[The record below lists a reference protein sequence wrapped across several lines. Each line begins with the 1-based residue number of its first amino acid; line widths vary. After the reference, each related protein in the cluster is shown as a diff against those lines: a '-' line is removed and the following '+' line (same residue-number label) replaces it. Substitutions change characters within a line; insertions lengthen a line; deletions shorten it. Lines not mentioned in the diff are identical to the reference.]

1 MELMEGKISGI
12 FIRNILFL
20 QLLFKYQRRRIHSPS
35 LTWSPGVSFSQSFW
49 SKQYCLSE
57 KLFQN
62 VKTIPYLYVFLYIPL
77 PFFFYKK
84 TEIDISTILK
94 HVPREC
100 IYYSIISHIYWCLLC
115 IRLHAETIGCMKQ
128 VHAIWVLK
136 SENGD
141 KCPWKDSWTTNN
153 VDSTPLYF
161 LLVEWAKL

>member
-20 QLLFKYQRRRIHSPS
+20 QLLFKYQRRRIHSPLVLGLQEFPSAS
-35 LTWSPGVSFSQSFW
+35 LSDPSNTAYQKSFSKMW
-49 SKQYCLSE
+49 KQYLICMC
-57 KLFQN
+57 FC
-62 VKTIPYLYVFLYIPL
+62 VFHFF
-77 PFFFYKK
+77 FFFYKK

-141 KCPWKDSWTTNN
+141 KCPWKDS
-153 VDSTPLYF
+153 
-161 LLVEWAKL
+161 